1 MREVGGKYSKEIK
14 EIILKYEEEGF
25 IYFGEEKTTCEEK
38 VEILKSIL
46 PSEYKNDDINTI
58 YIKILTKFIEYYK
71 EEKERRFNKIFW
83 GTTTLLKRITFDNNI
98 PK

>member
-46 PSEYKNDDINTI
+46 QDFSFRK
-58 YIKILTKFIEYYK
+58 LF
-71 EEKERRFNKIFW
+71 RLF
-83 GTTTLLKRITFDNNI
+83 
-98 PK
+98 